1 MAHIILRL
9 IAVLLAILVQ
19 NLIAKVTVLS
29 TNDTYD
35 DRIAAFGPNID
46 IDSPVRGILVA
57 VDQLS
62 PRPTE
67 IIRDNATIIQEQ
79 QDVVEQIPQLQF
91 SYIENSPKGCVPVYP
106 PEFILQPAG
115 NETIPPW
122 IALVERG
129 QCSFVD
135 KVRAMQQSGAS
146 AVVVGD
152 NEQRNGLIVMFG
164 SGDTSDIDVPSVF
177 VMQWAYR
184 DLRYLGLKNSQTFD
198 ARDGVPSDYMLGD
211 EYLWVEISKQQD
223 FQWPMLDIIIVTIIA
238 PIVIFIFLY
247 SLWRFRRRRFIT
259 ADGQAPGDGDYIGTL
274 SDEDLQRLPVEIY
287 EGSVRSLSIAST
299 SSYQVDDQPDSGAA
313 SQDSVYKSEGKRRRN
328 HQQYVKYGKTCAIC
342 LDDFVVGD
350 KIRYLVNCSH
360 SFHMQ
365 CIDPWLLT
373 KKRVCPIC
381 KTDVL
386 VDGSVS
392 SSSSSSINDEY
403 ENSDEL
409 RITIAEFPQ
418 SSSGLPSG
426 STLHSET
433 SPLVPNAELPY
444 STQRYI
450 RQGDV
455 GDDQQ
460 NLHDFMFES
469 DCNLYDDNQQEQ
481 QSLNGNQNSTG
492 YDDEMMDSPALS
504 STNAVEYTRR
514 SSRPIFQSSA
524 ASLRNSRQLDRSAE
538 SLILGSVR
546 NGDSQ
551 QSSSGS
557 LLGRLFGTP
566 R

>member
-1 MAHIILRL
+1 M
-9 IAVLLAILVQ
+9 Q

-67 IIRDNATIIQEQ
+67 IIRDNTTTIIQEQ
-79 QDVVEQIPQLQF
+79 QDVDDDQIPQLQS

-259 ADGQAPGDGDYIGTL
+259 ADGEAPGDGGYIGTL

-287 EGSVRSLSIAST
+287 EGSVRSLSMTST
-299 SSYQVDDQPDSGAA
+299 SNYQVDDQPDSGAA
-313 SQDSVYKSEGKRRRN
+313 SQDSVYQSEGKRRRN

-350 KIRYLVNCSH
+350 KIRYLVNCCH

-392 SSSSSSINDEY
+392 SSSINEEDA
-403 ENSDEL
+403 NQDEL
-409 RITIAEFPQ
+409 RITIAELPQ
-418 SSSGLPSG
+418 SSSELPSG

-433 SPLVPNAELPY
+433 SPLVPNADLPY
-444 STQRYI
+444 SSQRYI

-455 GDDQQ
+455 DDEEQ
-460 NLHDFMFES
+460 NLHDFMFQS
-469 DCNLYDDNQQEQ
+469 DCNLNDDIQQEQ
-481 QSLNGNQNSTG
+481 QSQNENQDSAV
-492 YDDEMMDSPALS
+492 YDDDMMDSPALS
-504 STNAVEYTRR
+504 STNAVEYSRR
-514 SSRPIFQSSA
+514 SSRPIYQSSA

-546 NGDSQ
+546 NGDPQ

>member
-1 MAHIILRL
+1 MAFIYLRIVTL
-9 IAVLLAILVQ
+9 VLVILVQ
-19 NLIAKVTVLS
+19 TLIAKVTVLS

-67 IIRDNATIIQEQ
+67 IIRDNTTTTIQEQ
-79 QDVVEQIPQLQF
+79 QDVDDEIPQLQF

-106 PEFILQPAG
+106 PEFIQQPAG

-259 ADGQAPGDGDYIGTL
+259 ADGEAPGDGGYIGTL

-287 EGSVRSLSIAST
+287 EGSVRSLSVTST
-299 SSYQVDDQPDSGAA
+299 SNFLVDDQPDSGAA
-313 SQDSVYKSEGKRRRN
+313 SQDSVYQSEGKRRRN

-392 SSSSSSINDEY
+392 SSSINDEDA
-403 ENSDEL
+403 NQDEL
-409 RITIAEFPQ
+409 RITIAELPQ
-418 SSSGLPSG
+418 SSSELPSG

-433 SPLVPNAELPY
+433 SPLVPNADLPQ
-444 STQRYI
+444 SSQRYI

-455 GDDQQ
+455 DDEEQ

-469 DCNLYDDNQQEQ
+469 DCNLNDDIPQEQ
-481 QSLNGNQNSTG
+481 QSQNVNENQDSAV

-514 SSRPIFQSSA
+514 SSRPIYQSSA